1 MGVTDPIVQL
11 DDERGQQF
19 WLDAAHGAVRGHCG
33 WHVAP
38 IITETLT
45 LDGSGGSALLLPS
58 QRVWNIVR
66 ALNDGL
72 DVTSRVKF
80 SRRSGVLTLPGGW
93 TSDVGS
99 VEIEITHGYSPDE
112 VPEVVGLIATLQER
126 ASAGSPAVA
135 QQNIGPAGVR
145 YVTTSDGG
153 RASVPLLQ
161 SEKDTLAPY
170 VLRWG
175 A

>member
-11 DDERGQQF
+11 DDQRDQQF

-38 IITETLT
+38 VITETLT
-45 LDGSGGSALLLPS
+45 LDGSGSTALLLPS
-58 QRVWNIVR
+58 GRVWQILRV
-66 ALNDGL
+66 ANDGR
-72 DVTSRVKF
+72 DVTSQVKF
-80 SRRSGVLTLPGGW
+80 SRRTGVVTLASRW
-93 TSDVGS
+93 TRDVGS
-99 VEIEITHGYSPDE
+99 VEIELTHGYSPDE
-112 VPEVVGLIATLQER
+112 VPEVAGLIATLQKR
-126 ASAGSPAVA
+126 GAAGSPTVA

-153 RASVPLLQ
+153 RASIPLLQ
-161 SEKDTLAPY
+161 SEKEILAPY
-170 VLRWG
+170 VLKWG